1 MLPEASPTVERPARA
16 PRSSFPN
23 REWQDSE
30 KQRQTSCGAA
40 FAKGTCILLAVFVFS
55 FGALLC
61 AFLMNVTDCW
71 ALQITAY
78 AIATSATL
86 VSLFFVAHV
95 RTDSD
100 QDPAETTSTVRRS
113 CRKGAHCGKPRPA
126 NLKSGRGKT
135 THLPVLPVPFWPADG
150 LDVSHCSQD
159 WYSRSQQHLPS
170 VLSFPRPAPVHLSP
184 PANRA
189 DMEPIMTFE
198 GAMARPPPKSPMELS
213 PC

>member
-126 NLKSGRGKT
+126 NLKS
-135 THLPVLPVPFWPADG
+135 
-150 LDVSHCSQD
+150 QD